1 MLDCALFASQVE
13 SLCRRRHWTAEAV
26 EQLAD
31 LDEALHDSDRLGEL
45 AAAVALL
52 GSSLPPDRWLAGRTL
67 ALAAVQI
74 AEAVR
79 EVPLPSGTGPS
90 ALWDESLA
98 RLVWLARWFNALSGE
113 PVDVP
118 SLRVLHKK
126 GADFMAAAGTW
137 SLPAETLRDWD
148 ARLEK
153 EETTATLDAF
163 RAQVSELTAEV
174 KDLRARLEKY
184 EPPADAPPADQPRT
198 PKPPAA

>member
-1 MLDCALFASQVE
+1 M
-13 SLCRRRHWTAEAV
+13 
-26 EQLAD
+26 
-31 LDEALHDSDRLGEL
+31 
-45 AAAVALL
+45 
-52 GSSLPPDRWLAGRTL
+52 
-67 ALAAVQI
+67 
-74 AEAVR
+74 R